1 MKLRRSYLLLL
12 CLLLLTACRGN
23 RELIY
28 IQDAP
33 RDQEED
39 IINNFTSVIYPNDQL
54 YIHVSSQNPAA
65 TIPFNEET
73 NKSRDI
79 RSSATPQ
86 IHGYHVSEEGNI
98 TFPVLGDIHVA
109 GKTREELRMQLEKT
123 LRNTNYISDPVVTVN
138 LLNFHVTVIGEV
150 KQPQLLHSEGD
161 RLTIFEAIARCGD
174 ITLDGMRDQ
183 VVIVRTGNGTQT
195 IDTVDLSKKELL
207 DSPYYYLQQN
217 DIVYVEPSPK
227 KKRKAVRNDEWPPY
241 VTTATAAIRLAY
253 AIIRYYERINK

>member
-1 MKLRRSYLLLL
+1 
-12 CLLLLTACRGN
+12 
-23 RELIY
+23 
-28 IQDAP
+28 
-33 RDQEED
+33 
-39 IINNFTSVIYPNDQL
+39 
-54 YIHVSSQNPAA
+54 
-65 TIPFNEET
+65 
-73 NKSRDI
+73 
-79 RSSATPQ
+79 
-86 IHGYHVSEEGNI
+86 
-98 TFPVLGDIHVA
+98 
-109 GKTREELRMQLEKT
+109 MQLEKT

-217 DIVYVEPSPK
+217 DIVYVEPSPS